1 MRASRSRDLR
11 RVVRR
16 GYEQG
21 DCAGVFRKDARLN
34 ETQRHFL
41 NSLLDVLPVGATVL
55 DMGCGTGIPFD
66 KYLEEHGRKVTG
78 IDFCHKH
85 LRQARAN
92 VLNARFLCGDFSRIE
107 LSCKFNAV
115 VSFYSVFHI
124 PREEH
129 HDLFLEMYR
138 TLRPGGIILVNLG
151 NSAGET
157 EEDFCGARMVWSS
170 LSPAT
175 YESMLMQTGFEVIMS
190 GYEGKPG
197 DAEYHFWVLAR
208 KAQAA
213 VSACP
218 STDAVT

>member
-1 MRASRSRDLR
+1 MSRSTRLR

-21 DCAGVFRKDARLN
+21 DYAGVFRKDDRLN

-41 NSLLDVLPVGATVL
+41 SSLLYLLPVGATIL

-66 KYLEEHGRKVTG
+66 KYLEEHGCKVTG
-78 IDFCHKH
+78 IDFCRKH
-85 LRQARAN
+85 LRQARVN
-92 VLNARFLCGDFSRIE
+92 VPKARFLYGDFSRVE
-107 LSCKFNAV
+107 LSDKFNAV
-115 VSFYSVFHI
+115 VSFYAVFHI
-124 PREEH
+124 PRDEH
-129 HDLFLEMYR
+129 RNLFLKMYQ
-138 TLRPGGIILVNLG
+138 TLRPGGLILLSLG

-175 YESMLMQTGFEVIMS
+175 YESILGQIGFEVVMS
-190 GYEGKPG
+190 DYEGKPG

-208 KAQAA
+208 KAQAS
-213 VSACP
+213 VSGSLA
-218 STDAVT
+218 